1 MSLPDVISVIQ
12 REIDFISVDIHLEN
26 NQLKEVFIRYSA
38 QIKLNKMRVTHE
50 INSVFSK
57 QSSFF

>member
-1 MSLPDVISVIQ
+1 MLLPDVISVIK
-12 REIDFISVDIHLEN
+12 RGIDFISVDIHCKN

-50 INSVFSK
+50 INSVFSM
-57 QSSFF
+57 QSLIF